1 MAIDLSQN
9 EIALTQHPETSKLW
23 MELGNSFEPPTRV
36 NIALWSLEAGVP
48 IDVMRRYQVVV
59 VSW

>member
-1 MAIDLSQN
+1 MKSPLN
-9 EIALTQHPETSKLW
+9 TQQETSKLFF
-23 MELGNSFEPPTRV
+23 ELGEVLEPPTRV

-59 VSW
+59 VS